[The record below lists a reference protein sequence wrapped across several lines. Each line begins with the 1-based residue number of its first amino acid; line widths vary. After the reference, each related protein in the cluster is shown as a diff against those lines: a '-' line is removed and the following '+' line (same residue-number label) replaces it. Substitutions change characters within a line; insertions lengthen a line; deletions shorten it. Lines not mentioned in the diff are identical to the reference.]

1 MVMAGHK
8 KDIVITNRMADEP
21 GRLFIYGWHYQ
32 DGKPIQPLSAAHSV
46 DYVDYSHGVRLVR
59 DEVLIDGKLYS
70 IKRMLQH
77 PVLYKLFSDEIGPM
91 SVIRY

>member
-1 MVMAGHK
+1 M
-8 KDIVITNRMADEP
+8 ITNRMADEP

-59 DEVLIDGKLYS
+59 DEVLIDGNCIRLSECCNILYYISCLAMKLV
-70 IKRMLQH
+70 RC
-77 PVLYKLFSDEIGPM
+77 
-91 SVIRY
+91 R